1 MRKIHPGLLDHLI
14 DAYQADPQ
22 VDVSAVGIE
31 DCRQV
36 VEETLLV
43 FLKSVS
49 ATASASA
56 HPHAPGLEG
65 LRSWLTHRLRL
76 QGHGGGQTVAD
87 WLDRLPTGHPIK
99 QRGLTEMDRSILAPH
114 VEVALVHFRLRAQ
127 EKIMNQPF
135 F

>member
-1 MRKIHPGLLDHLI
+1 MRKIHPSLLDQLI

-22 VDVSAVGIE
+22 IDVSAVGIE

-49 ATASASA
+49 ATTSASV

-65 LRSWLTHRLRL
+65 LRSWLTHRLRPH
-76 QGHGGGQTVAD
+76 GHGDGQSVAD
-87 WLDRLPTGHPIK
+87 WLDRLPTNHQIK
-99 QRGLTEMDRSILAPH
+99 QRGLTEKDRLILAPH
-114 VEVALVHFRLRAQ
+114 EEVALFHFRLRAQ
-127 EKIMNQPF
+127 EKIMCQPF